1 MEATTHFPDCGPASL
16 RFPAGSTD
24 EDNTMKNSGAQSYL
38 RTKVMTASPA
48 ELRLMLIDGAIRFAD
63 QCRGG
68 LADKDFE
75 QAYEGSRQCRA
86 ILTELLSGLKPEHD
100 PVLSQ
105 RLHSLYTFMISK
117 LMEGMS
123 DRSPACIAEVVQLLR
138 FERETWEMVLA
149 QLAAAGDSEESQDE
163 AETTTPSD
171 PTPGGR
177 LHLAG

>member
-1 MEATTHFPDCGPASL
+1 MMNP
-16 RFPAGSTD
+16 
-24 EDNTMKNSGAQSYL
+24 GAQSYL

-48 ELRLMLIDGAIRFAD
+48 ELRLMLIDGAIRFAE

-100 PVLSQ
+100 PVLAQ
-105 RLHSLYTFMISK
+105 RLNSLYTFMISK

-123 DRSPACIAEVVQLLR
+123 ERSPACIAEVVQLLK
-138 FERETWEMVLA
+138 FERETWEMVLT
-149 QLAAAGDSEESQDE
+149 QLAS
-163 AETTTPSD
+163 AETTTEAT
-171 PTPGGR
+171 PTAPVDAPAAEASRAGDR

>member
-1 MEATTHFPDCGPASL
+1 MVRFSRGPPVRLSFRPVSA
-16 RFPAGSTD
+16 D
-24 EDNTMKNSGAQSYL
+24 ESNTMMNPGAQTYL

-48 ELRLMLIDGAIRFAD
+48 ELRLMLIDGAIRFAE
-63 QCRGG
+63 QCRAG
-68 LADKDFE
+68 LADRDFE

-100 PVLSQ
+100 PVLAQ
-105 RLHSLYTFMISK
+105 RLNSLYTFMISK

-123 DRSPACIAEVVQLLR
+123 ERSPACIAEVVQLLK

-149 QLAAAGDSEESQDE
+149 QMAATADAADHADATAATDQD
-163 AETTTPSD
+163 
-171 PTPGGR
+171 PGVRSTEG